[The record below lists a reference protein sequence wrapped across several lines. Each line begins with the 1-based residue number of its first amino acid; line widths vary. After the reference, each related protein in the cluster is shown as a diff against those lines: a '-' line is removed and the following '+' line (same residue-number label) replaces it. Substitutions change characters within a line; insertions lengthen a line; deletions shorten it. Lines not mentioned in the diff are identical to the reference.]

1 VLYYF
6 DSSAVVKR
14 YAPERGSE
22 QVNAIVESTENT
34 VYLNQIGVVEVAAA
48 FARKARTQELTIEDY
63 EAALWLFLADVA
75 DHEFEVVPLNDR
87 TVELAVE
94 LTRQHPLRGYDAVH
108 LATAA
113 AMKTALQ
120 ETELPPSLV
129 FVSADQTLCKAAQD
143 EGLYTINPNE
153 F

>member
-1 VLYYF
+1 MLYYF

-75 DHEFEVVPLNDR
+75 DHEF
-87 TVELAVE
+87 
-94 LTRQHPLRGYDAVH
+94 
-108 LATAA
+108 
-113 AMKTALQ
+113 
-120 ETELPPSLV
+120 
-129 FVSADQTLCKAAQD
+129 
-143 EGLYTINPNE
+143 
-153 F
+153 